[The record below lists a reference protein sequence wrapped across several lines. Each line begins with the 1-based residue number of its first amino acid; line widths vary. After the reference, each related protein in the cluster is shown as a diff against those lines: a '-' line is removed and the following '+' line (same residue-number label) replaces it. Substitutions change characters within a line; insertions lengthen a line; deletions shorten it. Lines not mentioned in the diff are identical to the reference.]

1 MEPRVSII
9 TLGVQDVAR
18 ARAFY
23 ETLGFKASSSSRES
37 VTFFDAG
44 GVVLGLYGRG
54 PLAEDATVEDSPPG
68 FSGVALAY
76 NARSEVDVD
85 AVLAEAVS
93 AGAKLIKPAGKVFW
107 GGYSG
112 YFADRDGHLWEVAF
126 NPYFKLS
133 DDGRIQLDMGE
144 E

>member
-18 ARAFY
+18 ARMFY

-54 PLAEDATVEDSPPG
+54 PLAEDATVDDSPPG

-112 YFADRDGHLWEVAF
+112 YFADPDGHLWEVAF

>member
-18 ARAFY
+18 ACVFY

-112 YFADRDGHLWEVAF
+112 YFADPDGHLWEVAF

-133 DDGRIQLDMGE
+133 DDGRMQLDMGE